1 MDFTLSEEEQLLA
14 DSVNR
19 LIEKD
24 YGFERRMAITRTDE
38 GYSPEVWGAIAEM
51 GLLGLPLAEADGG
64 FGAGTTGM
72 ISVMAAMGTGLV
84 VEPYVS
90 TLICARLVAAGG
102 ADPVRGEVLEA
113 VVGGECKLALA
124 HGERDSRYRLS
135 SVTTSAKRAG
145 DNWVLD
151 GEKSLVVHAPMAD
164 RLLVSARTAGRPDD
178 EDGISLFLVD
188 AQAKG
193 LQMKT
198 LRTVDNL
205 RAADLSLSGVKVS
218 DSCRIGEAGAAYA
231 LLDEAADF
239 GSLLY
244 CAEAVGVMNDANA
257 MTLEYLKT
265 RKQFGAPI
273 GSFQALQH
281 RMVDMTVS
289 AFQSK
294 SIVLLACSRFDDAS
308 AGKLSAGERRRAVS
322 AAKIKVA
329 DAARQVGQEAIQ
341 LHGGMGM
348 TQEMKVSHSF
358 KRLTML
364 AQVFGDADHHLAR
377 FAREDAALYEAG

>member
-64 FGAGTTGM
+64 FGAGTMGM

-145 DNWVLD
+145 DDWVLD
-151 GEKSLVVHAPMAD
+151 GEKSLVVHARWRTACWSAPG
-164 RLLVSARTAGRPDD
+164 RPGARTTGRNLVVPGRRPGQGPAD
-178 EDGISLFLVD
+178 EDPAHGRQLARGRSQPVGREGVRFVPNRQ
-188 AQAKG
+188 AQAPP
-193 LQMKT
+193 MRCST
-198 LRTVDNL
+198 RRPTSVHCSTVP
-205 RAADLSLSGVKVS
+205 R
-218 DSCRIGEAGAAYA
+218 
-231 LLDEAADF
+231 
-239 GSLLY
+239 
-244 CAEAVGVMNDANA
+244 
-257 MTLEYLKT
+257 
-265 RKQFGAPI
+265 P
-273 GSFQALQH
+273 
-281 RMVDMTVS
+281 
-289 AFQSK
+289 
-294 SIVLLACSRFDDAS
+294 LA
-308 AGKLSAGERRRAVS
+308 
-322 AAKIKVA
+322 
-329 DAARQVGQEAIQ
+329 
-341 LHGGMGM
+341 
-348 TQEMKVSHSF
+348 
-358 KRLTML
+358 
-364 AQVFGDADHHLAR
+364 
-377 FAREDAALYEAG
+377 